1 MPVFVKPIFVAAL
14 IAAVGVWVGVSP
26 SGQGATSPAAQP
38 APAEPHPQLDATSDA
53 EARQM
58 RAAVMT
64 LARQAAVGLR
74 CDPNAPSAQYRPCV
88 VPALRHLGIG
98 GRMGANVL
106 NVVIAHVPVGN
117 CRGYLLG
124 LQGAME
130 GAGEDARWLLPQL
143 YERGRRRAQHEI
155 SSQIHLI
162 AAMLRHAATAAPAY
176 VCSVGADGPA
186 L

>member
-1 MPVFVKPIFVAAL
+1 
-14 IAAVGVWVGVSP
+14 
-26 SGQGATSPAAQP
+26 
-38 APAEPHPQLDATSDA
+38 
-53 EARQM
+53 M
-58 RAAVMT
+58 RDAVMT
-64 LARQAAVGLR
+64 LAGQAAVGLR
-74 CDPNAPSAQYRPCV
+74 CDPNAPWVRYRPCV

-98 GRMGANVL
+98 GRMGSTVL
-106 NVVIAHVPVGN
+106 NVVIRSVPFGA

-143 YERGRRRAQHEI
+143 YEPGRVRAQHEI
-155 SSQIHLI
+155 TSQLRLI
-162 AAMLRHAATAAPAY
+162 GAMLRHAATVAPAD